1 MSPLFTQP
9 HGEVAPPWDCL
20 AVKLA
25 ALTLVGTRQPQ
36 AHGSTAPFYAH
47 SEDDSEAMNTAASS
61 GVGIV
66 RVNTSPVFPRL
77 QYKDKH
83 ARYGRPSISK
93 ARGTRSMVIH
103 MKGLSSTSQSLPDE
117 MASSM
122 CQRSHARPRSKGG
135 LSVEKYRE
143 AFSITVN
150 DLHPTKLMQ
159 ISKTYSSYSQLP
171 SAGSSRYKGGA
182 VGAGLFGPSAYP
194 TDGRSKGCSH
204 QNSHQSIKLS
214 EGGTDEETLRNSVY
228 VHPRLPRP
236 GSMTHLQSMSGLLVT
251 KSESKAI
258 LVTSNRR
265 IPSNDD
271 LRLISHRMGE
281 RVPHPGL
288 AK

>member
-83 ARYGRPSISK
+83 ASISK

-159 ISKTYSSYSQLP
+159 ISKT
-171 SAGSSRYKGGA
+171 
-182 VGAGLFGPSAYP
+182 
-194 TDGRSKGCSH
+194 
-204 QNSHQSIKLS
+204 

-258 LVTSNRR
+258 LTEVYGHHVASF
-265 IPSNDD
+265 
-271 LRLISHRMGE
+271 GY
-281 RVPHPGL
+281 GF
-288 AK
+288 